1 MLSKQ
6 LGPPLLV
13 TSASPQSDPWP
24 CHRFPVGHSALHEIL
39 EPLDARQDK
48 EMKGKWHL
56 ALSGELPLP
65 IKSAFPEA
73 TELLILNSRKQHC
86 VNTAPEN

>member
-1 MLSKQ
+1 M
-6 LGPPLLV
+6 GY
-13 TSASPQSDPWP
+13 
-24 CHRFPVGHSALHEIL
+24 SALHDML
-39 EPLDARQDK
+39 EPLDARQHK

-56 ALSGELPLP
+56 ALSGEPPLP
-65 IKSAFPEA
+65 IMNAFPEA